1 MKRRVLYLCTV
12 LFLGNVG
19 HCQAEVGGNGAQL
32 LDQDTAGVYGA
43 AEERDRFG
51 SSIASGDFNHDG
63 IKDLV
68 VGVPRESVGSITR
81 GGIVQVFY
89 GTTDGIST
97 GGQQLWNQNSDGVAG
112 RVENGDSFGYSLAVA
127 DFNNDEY
134 DDLAIGVE
142 GEEIG
147 DVGCGAVAV
156 LYGSGDG
163 LAAEGNQLWHQDSPG
178 ILGACEEGDSF
189 GRTLVA
195 GYFDGDL
202 FADLAV
208 GIPYES
214 IGDVES
220 AGAVAV
226 IYGSALG
233 LNSENNQLWHQN
245 SRGLDVGAEAR
256 NHFGFSLAAGDFNT
270 DGIEDLAVGAPDD
283 NVGRADSAG
292 AVHVL
297 YGRYNGLSTIDNQ
310 LWHQDVDG
318 IQGQAETD
326 DNFGYALTAG
336 DYDNN
341 GYDDLAIGVRGEK
354 LTGSSGS
361 GVVSVINGS
370 YGGLIATNNLMLR
383 FDTTNSENGI
393 SSSYGYRLETGNFN
407 DDQYDDLVVSY
418 EHFLLDKGY
427 DVGALSWYRGGLN
440 SVLTA
445 RGLYFHLSFVD
456 AEPELPRQCFG
467 CRLAAGD
474 FDGDSIDDLAV
485 GAPRREINGNRSAGQ
500 VVVFFSDGQ

>member
-1 MKRRVLYLCTV
+1 MEKQVLWLCTT
-12 LFLGNVG
+12 LFFAVVG
-19 HCQAEVGGNGAQL
+19 GVHAEVGGNGAQIF
-32 LDQDTAGVYGA
+32 DQDTAGVYGA

-51 SSIASGDFNHDG
+51 SALASGDFNHDG

-68 VGVPRESVGSITR
+68 VGVPRESVGSVTR

-89 GTTDGIST
+89 GTPDGIST
-97 GGQQLWNQNSDGVAG
+97 NGQQLWNQNSHGVTG

-134 DDLAIGVE
+134 DDLAIGVQ

-156 LYGSGDG
+156 LYGTGDG
-163 LAAEGNQLWHQDSPG
+163 LTAEGNQLWHQDSPG
-178 ILGACEEGDSF
+178 ILGACEEGDTF

-202 FADLAV
+202 YADLAV
-208 GIPYES
+208 GIPLES

-233 LNSENNQLWHQN
+233 LSSENNQLWHQN
-245 SRGLDVGAEAR
+245 SRGMDAVAED
-256 NHFGFSLAAGDFNT
+256 HTLFGSSLATGDFNS
-270 DGIEDLAVGAPDD
+270 DGIHDLAIGAPND

-292 AVHVL
+292 VVHVL
-297 YGRYNGLSTIDNQ
+297 YGRYNGLSAVDSQ

-318 IQGQAETD
+318 IQGQAEAD

-341 GYDDLAIGVRGEK
+341 GYDDLAIGVKGET
-354 LTGSSGS
+354 LSGSTGS

-370 YGGLIATNNLMLR
+370 YDGLIAPNNLMLR
-383 FDTTNSENGI
+383 FDTNSSDSEI
-393 SSSYGYRLETGNFN
+393 KESYGYMLETGNFN
-407 DDQYDDLVVSY
+407 GDQYDDLVVSY
-418 EHFLLDKGY
+418 KHFLLDKGY
-427 DVGALSWYRGGLN
+427 EVGALSWYPGGIN

-445 RGLYFHLSFVD
+445 RGLYFHLSFID
-456 AEPELPRQCFG
+456 TEPELPRQCFG

-485 GAPRREINGNRSAGQ
+485 GAPRREINRKRSAGQ
-500 VVVFFSDGQ
+500 VVVFFSDGH